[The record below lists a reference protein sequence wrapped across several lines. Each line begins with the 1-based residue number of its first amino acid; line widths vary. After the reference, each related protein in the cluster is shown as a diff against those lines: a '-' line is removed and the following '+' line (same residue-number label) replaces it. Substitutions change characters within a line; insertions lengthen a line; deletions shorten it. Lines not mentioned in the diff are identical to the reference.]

1 MKQSRIISIAFSA
14 AAIMA
19 GGIISTNAQEYDKS
33 GFSPITV
40 GMTLEYLNHDADGS
54 KADTYVLHV
63 KEAEGNLQSG
73 TVTFDQHFYDKDGQ
87 PLFDDN
93 NLPMVVTVGGP
104 EGTVSKMSDVGKVMK
119 VQDIMSK
126 GDASNVPSELKV
138 GATIPD
144 GKIKVQI
151 GKISA
156 TITTVNR
163 QVVDH
168 KEITVPAGTFD
179 CWLIREEQ
187 QTKTLGTKVEKVETW
202 YARGIGC
209 VKQSVYDKKG
219 RLQHTQELVSF
230 KLD

>member
-1 MKQSRIISIAFSA
+1 MRQSRNLSFVFSA
-14 AAIMA
+14 VAVMA
-19 GGIISTNAQEYDKS
+19 GGIISASAQDYDKS
-33 GFSPITV
+33 GFSPITE

-63 KEAEGNLQSG
+63 REAVGNLQSG
-73 TVTFDQHFYDKDGQ
+73 TVTFDQYFYDKDGR

-138 GATIPD
+138 GTTIPD

-168 KEITVPAGTFD
+168 REITVPAGTFD

-187 QTKTLGTKVEKVETW
+187 QTKTLGTKVDKVETW

-209 VKQSVYDKKG
+209 VKQSVYDRKD
-219 RLQHTQELVSF
+219 RLQHTQELVSM